1 LQQKKVTFAHFLF
14 TGKSVALMRTT
25 VHKSHTQ
32 AISAA
37 GLLITLGII
46 YGDIG
51 TSPLYVMK
59 AIVGGA
65 SSITPQFI
73 MGGLSCIFWTLTLQ
87 TTVKYIIITLRA
99 DNNGEGGILSLFALI
114 RKRAKWAYI
123 FAIIGGSTLLA
134 DGVITPSITIVSA
147 VEGLAIVNPRI
158 PVIPIV
164 MVIIT
169 GLFFVQKFGTKA
181 VGESFGPI
189 MFIWFAMLA
198 VLGFTQIIK
207 SPMILKAIDPNYAYI
222 FLTKYPQGFLLMGAV
237 FLCTTGAEALYSD
250 LGHCGLKNIRITWV
264 YVKISLLLNYFGQ
277 GAWIIKNSDSIY
289 EWTNPFF
296 AIMPHWF
303 LIIGVLISTAA
314 AIIAS
319 QALISGS
326 YTLISEA
333 ISLNFWPKIK
343 INYPTNIKGQMY
355 ISSINWMLYF
365 SCLFVV
371 LFFQRSSNMEAAYGL
386 SITITMLMTTSL
398 LSIYLYYKKI
408 PIYVIIV
415 FLMVYLSIEGSFL
428 VANLNKFMHGGWFTI
443 LLGGFLFMIM
453 YVWHS
458 GRRIKNS
465 FIEFLQIEK
474 YAEVIKDLSKDKT
487 VPKYATNL
495 VFLTKANKGTDI
507 ESKIIYSILNK
518 HPKRADLYW
527 LLHVDILDEPHVLE
541 YKISH
546 IIPGTIIKVDF
557 KIGFKVQPRVNL
569 FFRQVLEELSHNQEI
584 DMLSRY
590 ESLRKHYVSADFR
603 FVVIDR
609 IQNYDFDF
617 PPREQFVMD
626 LYAIFKRFGITEVRA
641 LGLDTSN
648 VTVETVPLYVDREI
662 PILLSRNDQTKRMG

>member
-1 LQQKKVTFAHFLF
+1 MRSAIHKK
-14 TGKSVALMRTT
+14 
-25 VHKSHTQ
+25 HTQ
-32 AISAA
+32 AITAA

-65 SSITPQFI
+65 TTITPHFI

-87 TTVKYIIITLRA
+87 TTIKYIIITLRA
-99 DNNGEGGILSLFALI
+99 DNKGEGGIFSLFALI
-114 RKRAKWAYI
+114 RKRAKWAYF

-147 VEGLAIVNPRI
+147 VEGLLNVNPRI

-164 MVIIT
+164 VVIIT
-169 GLFFVQKFGTKA
+169 ALFLIQKFGTKA

-189 MFIWFAMLA
+189 MFIWFAMLGT
-198 VLGFTQIIK
+198 LGFSQIIK
-207 SPMILKAIDPNYAYI
+207 SPMILKAIDPRYAYD
-222 FLTKYPQGFLLMGAV
+222 FLTKYPQGFLLLGAV

-250 LGHCGLKNIRITWV
+250 LGHCGLKNIRITWI

-277 GAWIIKNSDSIY
+277 GSWILLNSDSIT

-296 AIMPHWF
+296 SIMPHWF
-303 LIIGVLISTAA
+303 LIIGIIVSTAA
-314 AIIAS
+314 AVIAS

-326 YTLISEA
+326 FTLISEA
-333 ISLNFWPKIK
+333 IQLNFWPKIK
-343 INYPTNIKGQMY
+343 INYPTNLKGQMY

-386 SITITMLMTTSL
+386 SITITMLMTTCL
-398 LSIYLYYKKI
+398 LSIYLFYKKI
-408 PIYVIIV
+408 PVYVIIV
-415 FLMVYLSIEGSFL
+415 FMMIYLSIEGSFL
-428 VANLNKFMHGGWFTI
+428 VANLNKFMHGGWFT
-443 LLGGFLFMIM
+443 LMLGGFLAMIM
-453 YVWHS
+453 YVWFS

-465 FIEFLQIEK
+465 FIEFLKIDN
-474 YAEVIKDLSKDKT
+474 YAGVIKELSEDQS

-495 VFLTKANKGTDI
+495 VFLTKANKVTDV

-527 LLHVDILDEPHVLE
+527 LLHVDILDDPHVLE
-541 YKISH
+541 YKITH
-546 IIPGTIIKVDF
+546 VIPDVLIKVDF

-569 FFRQVLEELSHNQEI
+569 FFRQVLEELSHNNEI
-584 DMLSRY
+584 DLLSRY
-590 ESLRKHYVSADFR
+590 TSLRKHHVSADFR
-603 FVVIDR
+603 FVIIDR

-626 LYAIFKRFGITEVRA
+626 IYSILKRFGISDVHA

-648 VTVETVPLYVDREI
+648 VTVETVPLYVDRDI
-662 PILLSRNDQTKRMG
+662 PVVLSRNDLTKHMG